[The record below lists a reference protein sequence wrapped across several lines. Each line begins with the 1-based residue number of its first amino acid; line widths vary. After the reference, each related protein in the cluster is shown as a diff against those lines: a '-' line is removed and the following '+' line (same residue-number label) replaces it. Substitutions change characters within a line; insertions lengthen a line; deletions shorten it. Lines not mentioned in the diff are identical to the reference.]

1 MEGPSPRTSA
11 ASAPDG
17 DRVGSVGQDGVTHD
31 MDARTGKKIRLG
43 RLVRPESGRAVVVA
57 ASHGVNSGPPAGLRT
72 ADEIR
77 SVFATLR
84 GADGV
89 MVTPG
94 MIPLVE
100 DTFTGRDRPGLIL
113 HLDWKNHARGLYTP
127 GADGRSEGVLAQLS
141 DLESVAAAGV
151 DAVMTYLYV
160 GQRDARLERAEV
172 ERNARIARD
181 CERLGLGLIIEPRS
195 ALEGDDPGALSA
207 KVMSMY
213 CRISADIGADLV
225 KALWPGS
232 AEAFAEV
239 TESCYVPVLLAG
251 GKGGDD
257 PLDTVS
263 LAHQAIT
270 AGAGGAMF
278 GRRVFRADRPEQVL
292 SALHAVVH
300 DGVSVDQAMSLIA

>member
-1 MEGPSPRTSA
+1 
-11 ASAPDG
+11 
-17 DRVGSVGQDGVTHD
+17 

-43 RLVRPESGRAVVVA
+43 RLVRPASGRAVVVA
-57 ASHGVNSGPPAGLRT
+57 TSHGVTGGPPAGLRT
-72 ADEIR
+72 TDEIR
-77 SVFATLR
+77 SVFSTLR
-84 GADGV
+84 AADGI

-94 MIPLVE
+94 MVPLVE

-113 HLDWKNHARGLYTP
+113 HLDWKNHARGVYTP
-127 GADGRSEGVLAQLS
+127 GSEGRSEGVLAQLA

-151 DAVMTYLYV
+151 DAVMTYLYI
-160 GQRDARLERAEV
+160 GQRDSRLERAEV

-195 ALEGDDPGALSA
+195 ALEGDDPQALSA
-207 KVMSMY
+207 RVMSTY

-239 TESCYVPVLLAG
+239 VQSTYVPILLAG

-257 PLDTVS
+257 RHGTFT
-263 LAHQAIT
+263 LAGQAV
-270 AGAGGAMF
+270 AAGGGGVMF
-278 GRRVFRADRPEQVL
+278 GRRVFRADRPQDVL
-292 SALHAVVH
+292 SGLNSIVH
-300 DGVSVDQAMSLIA
+300 DGVSADDAEKALA